1 VGQVV
6 KKFLA
11 FCEIQTFISVFTACY
26 LPFSYLIVAVIF
38 KSECTVQL
46 PLSVMTR
53 HVSFMLTYNCKFAS
67 ETEEKSENT
76 VAFEKSGLGLK

>member
-1 VGQVV
+1 MNQLV
-6 KKFLA
+6 KTFLA

-26 LPFSYLIVAVIF
+26 HPFSYLIDVPF
-38 KSECTVQL
+38 NSEYTVQL

-53 HVSFMLTYNCKFAS
+53 HVSFMLRYNCKFAS
-67 ETEEKSENT
+67 ETEAKHENI